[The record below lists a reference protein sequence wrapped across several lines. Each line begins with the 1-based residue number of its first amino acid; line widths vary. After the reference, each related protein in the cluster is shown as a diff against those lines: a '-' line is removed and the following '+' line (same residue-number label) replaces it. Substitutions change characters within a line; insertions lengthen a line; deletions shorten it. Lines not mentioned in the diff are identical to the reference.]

1 MSAEYPIVASS
12 AGPLASAHAHRPA
25 TWAPEPPEDST
36 EGAAPVARIMGAI
49 VRYKWLTVG
58 LMVLGAILGVIAT
71 RFVEPTFEAR
81 AKIWIMSANPTK
93 EPTGPIRAEELLPTT
108 SWVELFQSFAIMD
121 SVVAKRG
128 LAATPEDPKDR
139 PAFLRFAV
147 AERPVVG
154 DYRLVVDSKGRTFTL
169 SRKTDGA
176 VVDKGAVGDSIG
188 RPVGFRWAPA
198 PQVLTP
204 GRSINFNVVT
214 PRDASTNLLAMLSPP
229 PTLPPNSNFMNITLV
244 ASDPVEAAAT
254 LNTWL
259 AEFESTATWL
269 KRRNVAEYSKLLET
283 QRQYAQDR
291 LKDAELR
298 LENFRTKTIT
308 LPSEAT
314 VVPGPGLAETR
325 DPVFQDFYKK
335 RIEAGDMRQFADAL
349 SNALRAGPATPEAIG
364 AIPGLLTQPGARDL
378 TVLIDELVGKEKD
391 LRAQQQVYTDEFA
404 KVKELQKSIAELRTQ
419 KIPQAGRALLA
430 QLQAREGQLN
440 GQIAATSA
448 EIQRI
453 PMRSIEEQ
461 RLRRDQDMYSQMYTN
476 LSGRYA
482 DARLAEASAMPDVTI
497 LDKAAPSNG
506 AVTFRDAKIIGT
518 AILLALALGLGLSVM
533 LDRFDFKF
541 RHLSQVSTELGLG
554 VLGTVPKIAQ
564 PPRRAKPED
573 AAEVIESFRGI
584 RLRLQYAY
592 ATNQPLVCGV
602 TSPEQGDG
610 KSLVASNLALAF
622 AEAGYRTLLID
633 ADTRRGALHE
643 VFAAQRRPGLIEVL
657 SGEVPRAEVLHPT
670 SQERLMLLP
679 CGGRRTTNPELI
691 ASAALPRLL
700 SELVNEFSVIIV
712 DGPPLSAGIDAFA
725 IGAACENT
733 VMILRHGKTDMR
745 MARTKLGLL
754 RRLPL
759 RTVGVVLNDVKSM
772 GDYKYYGYDATYRAL
787 PEERAVA
794 TVGS

>member
-1 MSAEYPIVASS
+1 
-12 AGPLASAHAHRPA
+12 
-25 TWAPEPPEDST
+25 
-36 EGAAPVARIMGAI
+36 
-49 VRYKWLTVG
+49 
-58 LMVLGAILGVIAT
+58 
-71 RFVEPTFEAR
+71 
-81 AKIWIMSANPTK
+81 MSANPTK
-93 EPTGPIRAEELLPTT
+93 EPNGPIRAEELLPTT

-154 DYRLVVDSKGRTFTL
+154 DYRLAIDGKGRHFTL

-176 VVDKGAVGDSIG
+176 VVDTGTVGDSIG

-204 GRSINFNVVT
+204 GRTITFNVVT

-229 PTLPPNSNFMNITLV
+229 PVLPPNSNFMNITLV

-269 KRRNVAEYSKLLET
+269 KRRNVAEYSRLLET
-283 QRQYAQDR
+283 QRQYASDR

-298 LENFRTKTIT
+298 LEQFRTKTIT
-308 LPSEAT
+308 LPTDAT
-314 VVPGPGLAETR
+314 VVTAGLAETR
-325 DPVFQDFYKK
+325 DPVFQEFYKK

-349 SNALRAGPATPEAIG
+349 SNALRAGQATPEAVS

-378 TVLIDELVGKEKD
+378 TVLIDELVQKEKD
-391 LRAQQQVYTDEFA
+391 LRAQQQVYTDEFS

-430 QLQAREGQLN
+430 QLQTREGELN
-440 GQIAATSA
+440 NQIAATSS

-453 PMRSIEEQ
+453 PTRSIEEQ
-461 RLRRDQDMYSQMYTN
+461 RLRRDQAMYEQMYTN

-506 AVTFRDAKIIGT
+506 AVTFRNAKIIGT
-518 AILLALALGLGLSVM
+518 AILLALALGLALSVM

-541 RHLSQVSTELGLG
+541 RHLSQVSSELGLG

-592 ATNQPLVCGV
+592 ATNQPLICGV

-657 SGEVPRAEVLHPT
+657 SGEVPRDEVLHAT
-670 SQERLMLLP
+670 SQERLTLLP

-700 SELVNEFSVIIV
+700 SELVREFSVIIV

>member
-1 MSAEYPIVASS
+1 
-12 AGPLASAHAHRPA
+12 
-25 TWAPEPPEDST
+25 
-36 EGAAPVARIMGAI
+36 
-49 VRYKWLTVG
+49 
-58 LMVLGAILGVIAT
+58 MVLGAVLGAVAT
-71 RFVEPTFEAR
+71 RFVEPTYEAR

-139 PAFLRFAV
+139 PAFLRFSV

-154 DYRLVVDSKGRTFTL
+154 DYRLTIDSKGQQFTL
-169 SRKTDGA
+169 SRKADGT
-176 VVDKGAVGDSIG
+176 VVDKGTVGDSIG

-204 GRSINFNVVT
+204 GRTITFNVVT

-229 PTLPPNSNFMNITLV
+229 PMLPPSSNFMNITLV

-269 KRRNVAEYSKLLET
+269 KRRNVAEYSRLLET
-283 QRQYAQDR
+283 QRQYASDR
-291 LKDAELR
+291 LKDAELK
-298 LENFRTKTIT
+298 LEGFRTKTIT

-314 VVPGPGLAETR
+314 VVSPGLAETR
-325 DPVFQDFYKK
+325 DPVFQEFYKK

-378 TVLIDELVGKEKD
+378 TVLIDELVSKEKD
-391 LRAQQQVYTDEFA
+391 LRAQQQIYTDEFG
-404 KVKELQKSIAELRTQ
+404 KVKDLQKSISDLRTQ

-430 QLQAREGQLN
+430 QLQSREGELN
-440 GQIAATSA
+440 SQIAATSA

-453 PMRSIEEQ
+453 PTRSIEEQ
-461 RLRRDQDMYSQMYTN
+461 RLRRDQTMYEQMYTN

-506 AVTFRDAKIIGT
+506 AVTFRNAKIIGT
-518 AILLALALGLGLSVM
+518 AILLALGLGLALSVM

-541 RHLSQVSTELGLG
+541 RHLSQVSSELGLG

-657 SGEVPRAEVLHPT
+657 SGEVPRAEVLHAT

-691 ASAALPRLL
+691 ASSALPQLL
-700 SELVNEFSVIIV
+700 SELVQEFSVIIV

-794 TVGS
+794 TVGT